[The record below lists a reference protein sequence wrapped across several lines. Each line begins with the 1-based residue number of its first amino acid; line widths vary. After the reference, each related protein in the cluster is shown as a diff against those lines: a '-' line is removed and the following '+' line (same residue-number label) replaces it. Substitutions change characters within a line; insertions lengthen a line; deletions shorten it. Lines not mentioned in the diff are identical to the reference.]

1 MVCSKEDYIGR
12 RLSQN
17 EISAA
22 LFLSSQAISLFG
34 SSVVSFAIVWFVT
47 RQTHSGLWVSLLTV
61 SSYLPQFVVSFFAG
75 VWADRYSRKKLIIAA
90 DTMIALFT
98 CLLIFL
104 IPWFTDAG
112 TMMTALITISFIRSI
127 GAGIQTPAVSAIIP
141 SLVPKEKLMKI
152 NGYNASIQS
161 VVQFAAPAAAGL
173 VLSFM
178 PLTAVLMIDI
188 VTAVIGVGIFCFVS
202 VPVRDTMET
211 HQDVE
216 NANMFSDM
224 KKGFSYV
231 LSEYAL
237 RYLIFSFGLFILLCV
252 PAGFLCSL
260 YVTRYFSDSYI
271 YLSGVELA
279 GFAGMTAGGLIM
291 ASFAGKRDRMKIYGT
306 GIAGFGVL
314 AVLLAATSLFM
325 VYLSLMV
332 VFGII
337 LTVVQ
342 TASTTFLQENTQE
355 DMIGRVFGLYGSVY
369 SLALPLG
376 MIVFG
381 PLADFISL
389 KILMVVSGIVL
400 FVLGLYTFMRKKR

>member
-1 MVCSKEDYIGR
+1 MNNWKK
-12 RLSQN
+12 N
-17 EISAA
+17 TA
-22 LFLSSQAISLFG
+22 LFLTSQAISLFG
-34 SSVVSFAIVWFVT
+34 SSVVSFAIVWFIT
-47 RQTHSGLWVSLLTV
+47 RQTQSGLWVSLLTV

-90 DTMIALFT
+90 DTMIATFT
-98 CLLIFL
+98 CLLVFL
-104 IPWFTDAG
+104 IPQFTNTG
-112 TMMTALITISFIRSI
+112 IMMAALIAISFIRSV
-127 GAGIQTPAVSAIIP
+127 GAGIQTPAVSAMIP
-141 SLVPKEKLMKI
+141 SLVPEEKLMKI

-161 VVQFAAPAAAGL
+161 AVQFAAPAAAGL

-178 PLTAVLMIDI
+178 PLSAVLMIDI
-188 VTAVIGVGIFCFVS
+188 ITAVIGVGIFCFVS
-202 VPVRDTMET
+202 VPIREATEPL
-211 HQDVE
+211 QNE
-216 NANMFSDM
+216 KSGSMFSDM

-231 LSEYAL
+231 LLEHRL
-237 RYLIFSFGLFILLCV
+237 KYLIFSYGLFILLCV

-260 YVTRYFSDSYI
+260 YVARYFSDSYI

-291 ASFAGKRDRMKIYGT
+291 ASFAGKRDRMKIYGG
-306 GIAGFGVL
+306 GIAGFGIL
-314 AVLLAATSLFM
+314 AVLLAVTSIFP

-342 TASTTFLQENTQE
+342 TASTTFLQENARE
-355 DMIGRVFGLYGSVY
+355 DMIGRAFGLFGSVY

-381 PLADFISL
+381 PLADVISL
-389 KILMVVSGIVL
+389 KVLMIVSGIVL
-400 FVLGLYTFMRKKR
+400 VMLGFYTFRKKTKYA

>member
-1 MVCSKEDYIGR
+1 MNNWKK
-12 RLSQN
+12 N
-17 EISAA
+17 AA

-47 RQTHSGLWVSLLTV
+47 KETSSGLWISLLSV
-61 SSYLPQFVVSFFAG
+61 SSYLPQFVVSFFTG

-90 DTMIALFT
+90 DTMIAVFT
-98 CLLIFL
+98 CLLVFL
-104 IPWFTDAG
+104 SRQFTNTG
-112 TMMTALITISFIRSI
+112 TMMAALIGISFIRSV

-141 SLVPKEKLMKI
+141 SLVPEEKLMKI

-161 VVQFAAPAAAGL
+161 AVQFAAPAAAGL

-178 PLTAVLMIDI
+178 PLAAVLMIDV
-188 VTAVIGVGIFCFVS
+188 VTAVIGIGLLCFVS
-202 VPVRDTMET
+202 IPVHET
-211 HQDVE
+211 SG
-216 NANMFSDM
+216 ALPNMKSTSMFTDL
-224 KKGFSYV
+224 KNGFSYV
-231 LSEYAL
+231 LSENKL
-237 RYLIFSFGLFILLCV
+237 KFLLFSYGLFIFQCV

-291 ASFAGKRDRMKIYGT
+291 ASFAGKRDRIKIYGA

-314 AVLLAATSLFM
+314 AVLLACAKVFP
-325 VYLSLMV
+325 VYLVLMV

-337 LTVVQ
+337 LTIVQ
-342 TASTTFLQENTQE
+342 TSNTTFLQENTQT
-355 DMIGRVFGLYGSVY
+355 DMAGRVFGLQGSIY

-376 MIVFG
+376 MAVFG
-381 PLADFISL
+381 PLADHFSLKMLMAFSGISL
-389 KILMVVSGIVL
+389 IVL
-400 FVLGLYTFMRKKR
+400 GFYTFLSGTHWQDRRSDL

>member
-1 MVCSKEDYIGR
+1 MPQMNNWKKNV
-12 RLSQN
+12 
-17 EISAA
+17 A
-22 LFLSSQAISLFG
+22 LFLTSQAISLFG
-34 SSVVSFAIVWFVT
+34 SSVVSFAIVWFIT

-61 SSYLPQFVVSFFAG
+61 SSYLPQFLVSFLAG
-75 VWADRYSRKKLIIAA
+75 VWADRYSRKKLIIVA
-90 DTMIALFT
+90 DTMIAAFT
-98 CLLIFL
+98 CLLVLLF
-104 IPWFTDAG
+104 PRFTNIG
-112 TMMTALITISFIRSI
+112 IMMAALIVISFIRSV
-127 GAGIQTPAVSAIIP
+127 GAGVQTPAVSAMIP
-141 SLVPKEKLMKI
+141 SLVPEDKLMKI

-161 VVQFAAPAAAGL
+161 AVQFAAPAAAGL

-178 PLTAVLMIDI
+178 PLSAVLIIDI
-188 VTAVIGVGIFCFVS
+188 VTAVIGVGILCFVA
-202 VPVRDTMET
+202 VPVRETTETSQDME
-211 HQDVE
+211 
-216 NANMFSDM
+216 NSSMSADM

-231 LSEYAL
+231 LSEYSL
-237 RYLIFSFGLFILLCV
+237 RYLILSFGLFILLCV

-291 ASFAGKRDRMKIYGT
+291 ASFAGKRDRMKIYGA

-314 AVLLAATSLFM
+314 SVLLASTDLFL
-325 VYLSLMV
+325 VYLVLMV
-332 VFGII
+332 LYGVI
-337 LTVVQ
+337 LTIVQ
-342 TASTTFLQENTQE
+342 TASTTFIQENAKE

-389 KILMVVSGIVL
+389 KVLMVASGIVL
-400 FVLGLYTFMRKKR
+400 AVLGFYTFMKKKM

>member
-1 MVCSKEDYIGR
+1 MNNWKK
-12 RLSQN
+12 N
-17 EISAA
+17 TA
-22 LFLSSQAISLFG
+22 LFLTSQAISLFG
-34 SSVVSFAIVWFVT
+34 SSVVSFAIVWFIT
-47 RQTHSGLWVSLLTV
+47 RQTQSGLWVSLLTV

-75 VWADRYSRKKLIIAA
+75 VWADRYSRKKLVIAA
-90 DTMIALFT
+90 DTMIAAFT
-98 CLLIFL
+98 CLLVFL
-104 IPWFTDAG
+104 IPQFTNTG
-112 TMMTALITISFIRSI
+112 IMMAALIAISFIRSV
-127 GAGIQTPAVSAIIP
+127 GAGIQTPAVSAMIP
-141 SLVPKEKLMKI
+141 SLVPEEKLMKI

-161 VVQFAAPAAAGL
+161 AVQFAAPAAVGL

-178 PLTAVLMIDI
+178 PLSAVLMIDI
-188 VTAVIGVGIFCFVS
+188 ITAVIGVGIFCFVS
-202 VPVRDTMET
+202 IPIREATEPL
-211 HQDVE
+211 QNE
-216 NANMFSDM
+216 KSGSMFIDM
-224 KKGFSYV
+224 KKGFTYV
-231 LSEYAL
+231 LLEHRL
-237 RYLIFSFGLFILLCV
+237 KYLIFSYGLFILLCV

-291 ASFAGKRDRMKIYGT
+291 ASFAGKRDRMKIYGG

-314 AVLLAATSLFM
+314 AVLLAVTSIFP

-342 TASTTFLQENTQE
+342 TASTTFLQENTRE
-355 DMIGRVFGLYGSVY
+355 DMIGRVFGLFGSVY

-381 PLADFISL
+381 PLADVISL
-389 KILMVVSGIVL
+389 KALMLVSGIVL
-400 FVLGLYTFMRKKR
+400 VMLGFYTFRKKQRKNDK

>member
-1 MVCSKEDYIGR
+1 MNNWKK
-12 RLSQN
+12 N
-17 EISAA
+17 TA
-22 LFLSSQAISLFG
+22 LFLTSQAISLFG
-34 SSVVSFAIVWFVT
+34 SSVVSFAIVWFIT

-90 DTMIALFT
+90 DTMIAAFT
-98 CLLIFL
+98 CLLVFL
-104 IPWFTDAG
+104 IPQFTNTG
-112 TMMTALITISFIRSI
+112 IMMAALIVISFIRSV
-127 GAGIQTPAVSAIIP
+127 GAGIQTPAVSAMIP
-141 SLVPKEKLMKI
+141 SLVPEEKLMKI

-161 VVQFAAPAAAGL
+161 AVQFAAPAAAGL
-173 VLSFM
+173 VLSVM
-178 PLTAVLMIDI
+178 PLSAVLMIDI
-188 VTAVIGVGIFCFVS
+188 VTAVIGIGIFCFVS
-202 VPVRDTMET
+202 VPIREATEPL
-211 HQDVE
+211 QNE
-216 NANMFSDM
+216 KSGSMFSDM

-231 LSEYAL
+231 LSEHRL
-237 RYLIFSFGLFILLCV
+237 KYLIFSYGLFILLCV

-271 YLSGVELA
+271 YLSSVELA

-306 GIAGFGVL
+306 GIAGFGIL
-314 AVLLAATSLFM
+314 AVLLAATNIFP

-342 TASTTFLQENTQE
+342 TASTTFLQENTRE
-355 DMIGRVFGLYGSVY
+355 DMIGRVFGLFGSVY

-381 PLADFISL
+381 PLADVISL
-389 KILMVVSGIVL
+389 KALMLVSGIVL
-400 FVLGLYTFMRKKR
+400 VMLGCYTFRKGQRN

>member
-1 MVCSKEDYIGR
+1 MNNWKK
-12 RLSQN
+12 N
-17 EISAA
+17 TA
-22 LFLSSQAISLFG
+22 LFLTSQAISLFG
-34 SSVVSFAIVWFVT
+34 SSVVSFAIVWFIT

-61 SSYLPQFVVSFFAG
+61 SSYLPQFVVSFYAG

-90 DTMIALFT
+90 DTMIAAFT
-98 CLLIFL
+98 CLLVFL
-104 IPWFTDAG
+104 IPQFTNTG
-112 TMMTALITISFIRSI
+112 IMMASLIAISFIRSV
-127 GAGIQTPAVSAIIP
+127 GAGIQTPAVSAMIP
-141 SLVPKEKLMKI
+141 SLVPEEKLMKI

-161 VVQFAAPAAAGL
+161 AVQFAAPAAAGL
-173 VLSFM
+173 VLSVM
-178 PLTAVLMIDI
+178 PLSAVLMIDI
-188 VTAVIGVGIFCFVS
+188 VTAVIGIGIFCFVS
-202 VPVRDTMET
+202 VPIREATEPL
-211 HQDVE
+211 QNE
-216 NANMFSDM
+216 KSGSMFSDM

-231 LSEYAL
+231 LSEHRL
-237 RYLIFSFGLFILLCV
+237 KYLIFSYGLFILLCV

-271 YLSGVELA
+271 YLSSVELA

-306 GIAGFGVL
+306 GIAGFGIL
-314 AVLLAATSLFM
+314 AVLLAATNIFP

-342 TASTTFLQENTQE
+342 TASTTFLQENTRE
-355 DMIGRVFGLYGSVY
+355 DMIGRVFGLFGSVY

-381 PLADFISL
+381 PLADVISL
-389 KILMVVSGIVL
+389 KALMLVSGIVL
-400 FVLGLYTFMRKKR
+400 VMLGCYTFRKGQRN

>member
-1 MVCSKEDYIGR
+1 MNNWKKNV
-12 RLSQN
+12 
-17 EISAA
+17 A
-22 LFLSSQAISLFG
+22 LFLTSQAISLFG
-34 SSVVSFAIVWFVT
+34 SSVVSFAIVWFIT

-61 SSYLPQFVVSFFAG
+61 SSYLPQFLVSFFAG
-75 VWADRYSRKKLIIAA
+75 VWADRYSRKKLIIVA
-90 DTMIALFT
+90 DTMIAAFT
-98 CLLIFL
+98 CLLVLLF
-104 IPWFTDAG
+104 PRFTNIG
-112 TMMTALITISFIRSI
+112 IMMAALIVISFIRSV
-127 GAGIQTPAVSAIIP
+127 GAGVQTPAVSAMIP
-141 SLVPKEKLMKI
+141 SLVPEDKLMKI

-161 VVQFAAPAAAGL
+161 AVQFAAPAAAGL

-178 PLTAVLMIDI
+178 PLSAVLMIDI
-188 VTAVIGVGIFCFVS
+188 VTAVIGVGILCFVA
-202 VPVRDTMET
+202 VPVRET
-211 HQDVE
+211 TETSQDVE
-216 NANMFSDM
+216 NSSMFADL

-231 LSEYAL
+231 LSEYSL
-237 RYLIFSFGLFILLCV
+237 RYLILSFGLFILLCV

-291 ASFAGKRDRMKIYGT
+291 ASFAGKRDRMKIYGA

-314 AVLLAATSLFM
+314 SVLLASIDLFP
-325 VYLSLMV
+325 VYLVLMV
-332 VFGII
+332 LYGVI
-337 LTVVQ
+337 LTIVQ
-342 TASTTFLQENTQE
+342 TASTTFIQENAKE

-389 KILMVVSGIVL
+389 KVLMVASGIVL
-400 FVLGLYTFMRKKR
+400 AVLGFYTFMKKKM

>member
-1 MVCSKEDYIGR
+1 MNNWKK
-12 RLSQN
+12 N
-17 EISAA
+17 TA
-22 LFLSSQAISLFG
+22 LFLTSQAISLFG
-34 SSVVSFAIVWFVT
+34 SSVVAFAIVWFIT

-75 VWADRYSRKKLIIAA
+75 VWADRYSRKKLIVAA
-90 DTMIALFT
+90 DTMIAAFT
-98 CLLIFL
+98 CLLVFL
-104 IPWFTDAG
+104 IPQFTNTG
-112 TMMTALITISFIRSI
+112 IMMASLIAISFIRSV
-127 GAGIQTPAVSAIIP
+127 GAGIQTPAVSAMIP
-141 SLVPKEKLMKI
+141 SLVPEEKLLKI

-161 VVQFAAPAAAGL
+161 AVQFAAPAAAGL

-178 PLTAVLMIDI
+178 PLSAVLMIDI
-188 VTAVIGVGIFCFVS
+188 ITAVIGVGIFCFVS
-202 VPVRDTMET
+202 VPIREATEPI
-211 HQDVE
+211 QNE
-216 NANMFSDM
+216 KSGSMFSDM

-231 LSEYAL
+231 LLEHRL
-237 RYLIFSFGLFILLCV
+237 KYLIFSYGLFILLCV

-291 ASFAGKRDRMKIYGT
+291 ASFADKRDRMKIYGG

-314 AVLLAATSLFM
+314 AVLLAATSIFP

-332 VFGII
+332 LFGII

-342 TASTTFLQENTQE
+342 TASTTFLQENTRE
-355 DMIGRVFGLYGSVY
+355 DMIGRVFGLFGSVY

-381 PLADFISL
+381 PLADVISL
-389 KILMVVSGIVL
+389 KALMLVSGIVL
-400 FVLGLYTFMRKKR
+400 VMLGFYTFRKGQRN

>member
-1 MVCSKEDYIGR
+1 MPQMNNWKKNVV
-12 RLSQN
+12 
-17 EISAA
+17 
-22 LFLSSQAISLFG
+22 LFLTSQAISLFG
-34 SSVVSFAIVWFVT
+34 SSVVSFAIVWFIT

-61 SSYLPQFVVSFFAG
+61 SSYLPQFLVSFFAG
-75 VWADRYSRKKLIIAA
+75 VWADRYSRKKLIIVA
-90 DTMIALFT
+90 DTMIAAFT
-98 CLLIFL
+98 CLLVLLF
-104 IPWFTDAG
+104 PRFTNIG
-112 TMMTALITISFIRSI
+112 MMMAALIVISFIRSV
-127 GAGIQTPAVSAIIP
+127 GAGVQTPAVSAMIP
-141 SLVPKEKLMKI
+141 SLVPEDKLMKI

-161 VVQFAAPAAAGL
+161 AVQFAAPAAAGL

-178 PLTAVLMIDI
+178 PLSAVLMIDI
-188 VTAVIGVGIFCFVS
+188 VTAVIGVGILCFVA
-202 VPVRDTMET
+202 VPVRET
-211 HQDVE
+211 TETSQDVE
-216 NANMFSDM
+216 NSSMFADM

-231 LSEYAL
+231 LSEYSL
-237 RYLIFSFGLFILLCV
+237 RYLILSFGLFILLCV

-291 ASFAGKRDRMKIYGT
+291 ASFAGKRDRMKIYGA

-314 AVLLAATSLFM
+314 SVLLASTDLFP
-325 VYLSLMV
+325 VYLVLMV
-332 VFGII
+332 LYGVI
-337 LTVVQ
+337 LTIVQ
-342 TASTTFLQENTQE
+342 TASTTFIQENAKE

-389 KILMVVSGIVL
+389 KVLMVASGIVL
-400 FVLGLYTFMRKKR
+400 AVLGFYTYRIL

>member
-1 MVCSKEDYIGR
+1 MPQMNNWKKNV
-12 RLSQN
+12 
-17 EISAA
+17 A
-22 LFLSSQAISLFG
+22 LFLTSQAISLFG
-34 SSVVSFAIVWFVT
+34 SSVVSFAIVWFIT

-61 SSYLPQFVVSFFAG
+61 SSYLPQFLVSFLAG
-75 VWADRYSRKKLIIAA
+75 VWADRYSRKKLIIVA
-90 DTMIALFT
+90 DTMIAAFT
-98 CLLIFL
+98 CLLVLLF
-104 IPWFTDAG
+104 PRFTNIG
-112 TMMTALITISFIRSI
+112 IMMAALIVISFIRSV
-127 GAGIQTPAVSAIIP
+127 GAGVQTPAVSAMIP
-141 SLVPKEKLMKI
+141 SLVPEDKLMKI

-161 VVQFAAPAAAGL
+161 AVQFAAPAVAGL

-178 PLTAVLMIDI
+178 PLSAVLMIDI
-188 VTAVIGVGIFCFVS
+188 VTAVIGVGILCFVA
-202 VPVRDTMET
+202 VPVRETTETSQDME
-211 HQDVE
+211 
-216 NANMFSDM
+216 NSSMSADM

-231 LSEYAL
+231 LSEYSL
-237 RYLIFSFGLFILLCV
+237 RYLILSFGLFILLCV

-291 ASFAGKRDRMKIYGT
+291 ASFAGKRDRMKIYGA

-314 AVLLAATSLFM
+314 SVLLASTDLFP
-325 VYLSLMV
+325 VYLVLMV
-332 VFGII
+332 LYGVI
-337 LTVVQ
+337 LTIVQ
-342 TASTTFLQENTQE
+342 TASTTFIQENAKE

-389 KILMVVSGIVL
+389 KVLMVASGIVL
-400 FVLGLYTFMRKKR
+400 AVLGFYTFMKKKM